1 MNLLD
6 NLMGPLGKEHCMIFY
21 YLGLLNVFLAIFT
34 LLGGIM
40 MMFNNKS
47 RNISLAF
54 VMQAFILGFMYYL
67 YRISYN
73 ICVKVL

>member
-1 MNLLD
+1 L
-6 NLMGPLGKEHCMIFY
+6 
-21 YLGLLNVFLAIFT
+21 
-34 LLGGIM
+34 

>member
-6 NLMGPLGKEHCMIFY
+6 NLMGPLGKEHCMILY
-21 YLGLLNVFLAIFT
+21 YLGLLKLFLAVFT

-47 RNISLAF
+47 RNISFVF

-73 ICVKVL
+73 ICIKVL